1 MLRSHFGDQFC
12 RCYVVT
18 RHSINYP
25 RTYAGLYSRHL
36 SYITYI
42 HRIILNLT
50 FLQFYNIC
58 IKLLI
63 KKDLQISVVAHI
75 YINYKRVTVGTSDNS
90 RDIVHTMRNLAP

>member
-1 MLRSHFGDQFC
+1 MLR
-12 RCYVVT
+12 CYT
-18 RHSINYP
+18 AFHQLPTYLR
-25 RTYAGLYSRHL
+25 RTILSTPIL